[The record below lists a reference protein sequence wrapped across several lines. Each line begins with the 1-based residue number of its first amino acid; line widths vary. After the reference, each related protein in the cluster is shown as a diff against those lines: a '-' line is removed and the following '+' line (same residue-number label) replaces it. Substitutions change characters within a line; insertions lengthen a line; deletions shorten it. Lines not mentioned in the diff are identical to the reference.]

1 MALSGVLESQAGL
14 VIEAWAPYIALE
26 VGASLDGWIRLEGRR
41 PGP

>member
-14 VIEAWAPYIALE
+14 VIEAWAPLIALE